1 MAYIDITQ
9 EDAVVIAQSMKS
21 AFRTGELEDEY
32 TAFNL
37 LQVFK
42 REFPDE
48 EYLFDFLDYEFTKTF
63 SEYE

>member
-9 EDAVVIAQSMKS
+9 EDAAVIAQSMKA
-21 AFRTGELEDEY
+21 AFRAGEIDDEY
-32 TAFNL
+32 TAFNI
-37 LQVFK
+37 LQTFK

>member
-9 EDAVVIAQSMKS
+9 EEAVVIAQSMKS
-21 AFRTGELEDEY
+21 AFRIGELEDEY

-37 LQVFK
+37 LQTFK